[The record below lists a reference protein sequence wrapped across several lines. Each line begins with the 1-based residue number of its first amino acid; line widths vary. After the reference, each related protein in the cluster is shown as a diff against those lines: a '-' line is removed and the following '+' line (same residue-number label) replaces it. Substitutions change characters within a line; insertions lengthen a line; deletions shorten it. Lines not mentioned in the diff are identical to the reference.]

1 MQSKGTVIS
10 VRKVRELQP
19 GTWGYQITGVDEKKV
34 SVKVCT
40 SASAIVGK
48 YQLFVDTIHKLKD
61 GASQKCRYCHPDDIF
76 VIFNPWCQGKN
87 KNIPRNISLFFHQ
100 VVQKSVE
107 KTPLI
112 FSRFSYHILVK
123 VSLACRSSTVTVRK
137 ERLECLD
144 HIVT

>member
-87 KNIPRNISLFFHQ
+87 KNIPRNISFFTKLCK
-100 VVQKSVE
+100 KSVE

-144 HIVT
+144 HSLT